1 MGSLNSTNPVH
12 YDNGWAYRDLVK
24 PLYAKLQLIAPH
36 VGIGTKQAIIAH
48 DVLLAKIAA
57 LAVVNLSMS
66 GSNSDEAKDFAKQA
80 INERFFYHRFNLEME
95 VMECKI

>member
-12 YDNGWAYRDLVK
+12 FDNGLAYRDLAK
-24 PLYAKLQLIAPH
+24 PLYAKLRLIAPH

-66 GSNSDEAKDFAKQA
+66 GSNSDEARDFAKQA
-80 INERFFYHRFNLEME
+80 INKRFFYDRFYLEME
-95 VMECKI
+95 AMK